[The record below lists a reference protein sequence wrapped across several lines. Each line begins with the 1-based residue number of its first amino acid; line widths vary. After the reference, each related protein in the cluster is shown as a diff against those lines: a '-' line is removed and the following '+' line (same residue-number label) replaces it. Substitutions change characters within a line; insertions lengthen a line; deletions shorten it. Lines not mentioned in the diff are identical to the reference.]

1 MASKEMSALIERKVT
16 VERLFLEY
24 TDPKVLRGNISSL
37 SQLALI
43 AGRLDV
49 MIRRQ
54 ADHDRKSKR
63 YAPNG
68 EPLP

>member
-1 MASKEMSALIERKVT
+1 MASQTMSALLMRKEEVD
-16 VERLFLEY
+16 RLFLEY

-63 YAPNG
+63 YAPNR